1 MSFNFTKQVSTEVV
15 LSIGHSAAAMSGYP
29 SNQATQ
35 LQLDGTQGS
44 FYPMETDDFAKSIET
59 IRRFNRFYTKQ
70 IGVLQEGLLHS
81 PFSLT
86 EARVLYE
93 LAHHEQVTAT
103 ELCSE
108 LALDPG
114 YLSRIVRKFKK
125 QGLLESRPSLTD
137 KRQTLLS
144 LKEAGQREF
153 AMINN
158 RSREE
163 IGEML
168 GAVAPA
174 EQTHLVEAM
183 QTIEE
188 ILGAQPERR
197 VPYLLRPNQP
207 GDMGWVVHR
216 HGILYANAYGWDE
229 TFEALVAEIVAH
241 FIRNFDA
248 KKEACWMAE
257 MNGQIVGSVFVV
269 KQSDEVAK
277 LRMLLVEPQARGL
290 GIGAR
295 LVEEC
300 IRFARLRGYTTLRLW
315 TNSILVG
322 ARRIYERAGFVLV
335 ESEPHHSF
343 GHDLVGETWELIL

>member
-1 MSFNFTKQVSTEVV
+1 
-15 LSIGHSAAAMSGYP
+15 
-29 SNQATQ
+29 
-35 LQLDGTQGS
+35 
-44 FYPMETDDFAKSIET
+44 METDDFAKSIET

-125 QGLLESRPSLTD
+125 QGLLISKPSATD
-137 KRQTLLS
+137 RRQTLLS
-144 LKEAGQREF
+144 LREAGQREF
-153 AMINN
+153 AIINN

-174 EQTHLVEAM
+174 DQSRLVAAM
-183 QTIEE
+183 GTIEE
-188 ILGAQPERR
+188 ILGAQAERR
-197 VPYLLRPNQP
+197 VPYLLRPHQP

-216 HGILYANAYGWDE
+216 HGILYAHAYGWDE
-229 TFEALVAEIVAH
+229 TFEALVAEIVAK
-241 FIRNFDA
+241 FIHNFDP
-248 KKEACWMAE
+248 KKEVCWMAE
-257 MNGQIVGSVFVV
+257 MHGQLVGSVFVV

-277 LRMLLVEPQARGL
+277 LRLLLVEPQARGL

-295 LVEEC
+295 LVDEC
-300 IRFARLRGYTTLRLW
+300 IRFAQTHGYTKLILW

-335 ESEPHHSF
+335 ESEAHQSF
-343 GHDLVGETWELIL
+343 GHDLIGETWELIL